1 MSQYRTLNQL
11 LLVKVE
17 TTSGEDASPALSDA
31 ILIENPSA
39 AAELQTIETNEVTGS
54 LDSRA
59 PIPAGGWRNF
69 SGRVYL
75 KGSGSAGTAPE
86 FDPLLQISTL
96 APTTLGAPVTGTAQG
111 GAAGSITLAS
121 GASST
126 TDLYKAIPVTT
137 TGGTGSGQT
146 RLATGYNGTTKVL
159 TVKPNWTIT
168 PDNTTTYSIPANVRY
183 LAQSSVLKTAT
194 VARYLPRAD
203 AGDSKLEKVVGCC
216 ANAVF
221 TLQARQGCFIDF
233 TGRGSLVA
241 PTDVTPLSAPTYDDV
256 RPLPLLSATIYIDQ
270 TQARL
275 SNFTLDL
282 GNEVTMEEDPSTGFG
297 YSTAGITR
305 RRMGGTL
312 RLPKELEATRNAFT
326 AWATGAEATLTLF
339 WGSVAGN
346 KVSVLVDNLVY
357 TGVTD
362 EDVDGFAYDS
372 LPFRLNSADDSFYI
386 TFY

>member
-11 LLVKVE
+11 LLVKLEV
-17 TTSGEDASPALSDA
+17 TSGTDSSPALSDA
-31 ILIENPSA
+31 ILIENPQSPA
-39 AAELQTIETNEVTGS
+39 DLQTIETNEVTGS
-54 LDSRA
+54 LDARA

-75 KGSGSAGTAPE
+75 KGSGSGGTAPE

-96 APTTLGAPVTGTAQG
+96 APTTLGVAVTGTAQA

-126 TDLYKAIPVTT
+126 ANIYKGVPITT

-146 RLATGYNGTTKVL
+146 RIVTGYNGTTKVA
-159 TVKPNWTIT
+159 TVHPDWDTN

-183 LAQSSVLKTAT
+183 HAQSTTLKTAT
-194 VARYLPRAD
+194 VARYLHRAD
-203 AGDSKLEKVVGCC
+203 GGNSKLEKIVGAC

-233 TGRGSLVA
+233 TARGGLVA
-241 PTDVTPLSAPTYDDV
+241 PEDVSNPGAPTYDDV
-256 RPLPLLSATIYIDQ
+256 RPLPLLGAYLHIDNAT
-270 TQARL
+270 ARL
-275 SNFTLDL
+275 SNFTVDL
-282 GNEVTMEEDPSTGFG
+282 GNEVTMEEDPGAAFG
-297 YSTAGITR
+297 YDVAGITR

-312 RLPKELEATRNAFT
+312 RLPKELESVRNAFT
-326 AWATGAEATLTLF
+326 SWSTGAEAMLTAR

-346 KVSVLVDNLVY
+346 RVALLVDNMVY